1 MIKLTLEE
9 IKNLDKKY
17 YMNTFGDRLPV
28 AFEKG
33 EGIALYST
41 DGEKYYDFLGG
52 IAVNALGHNNK
63 ILTEAIKE
71 QTDKVLHTSNLYYI
85 ENQAVLAKLLCE
97 HSCADKAFFCSTGAE
112 ANEGAIKLAK
122 KYFYNKGSDKYEIIS
137 LDKSFH
143 GRTIATVSA
152 TGQEK
157 YQKPYRPLVPG
168 FIQVEPNNFKA
179 VEAAVTDKTAAILIE
194 LIQGESGVYPM
205 DKEYVASLRKL
216 CDEKDIILIFDEVQ
230 TGMGRTGEYF
240 AHQYYGIE
248 PDIFT
253 CAKALGGG
261 IPIGAV
267 CAKDFVASAFT
278 PGDHGTTFGGN
289 PLACAAGIAV
299 FKAYEQENILDNV
312 KKVSAYFMG
321 ALKELK
327 NSYPDKIVDLRNA
340 GLLIGIE
347 LKPDIS
353 KAVFKGLFENKYL
366 TSLCTN
372 TIRIAPPLIITK
384 SDADGFISALEK
396 VLNTL

>member
-71 QTDKVLHTSNLYYI
+71 QADKVLHTSNLYYI

>member
-1 MIKLTLEE
+1 MTLEE

-28 AFEKG
+28 AFERG
-33 EGIALYST
+33 EGIVLYST

-71 QTDKVLHTSNLYYI
+71 QADKVLHTSNLYYI

-179 VEAAVTDKTAAILIE
+179 MESAVTDKTAAILIE

-240 AHQYYGIE
+240 AHRYYGIE

-289 PLACAAGIAV
+289 PFACAAGIAV
-299 FKAYEQENILDNV
+299 FKAYEQEKILDNV
-312 KKVSAYFMG
+312 KKVSAYFMA
-321 ALKELK
+321 ALEKLK
-327 NSYPDKIVDLRNA
+327 NAYPDKIVDLRNA

-372 TIRIAPPLIITK
+372 TIRLAPPLIITE
-384 SDADGFISALEK
+384 SDADGFIGTLEK
-396 VLNTL
+396 VLKAL

>member
-71 QTDKVLHTSNLYYI
+71 QADKVLHTSNLYYI

-97 HSCADKAFFCSTGAE
+97 HSCADKAFFCSSGAE

-168 FIQVEPNNFKA
+168 FIQVKPNNFKA

-205 DKEYVASLRKL
+205 DKEYVVSLRKL

>member
-71 QTDKVLHTSNLYYI
+71 QADKVLHTSNLYYI

-321 ALKELK
+321 ALEKLK
-327 NSYPDKIVDLRNA
+327 NAYPDKIVDLRNA

-396 VLNTL
+396 ILNTL

>member
-28 AFEKG
+28 AFERG

-71 QTDKVLHTSNLYYI
+71 QADKVLHTSNLYYI

-179 VEAAVTDKTAAILIE
+179 MESAVTDKTAAILIE

-289 PLACAAGIAV
+289 PFACAAGIAV
-299 FKAYEQENILDNV
+299 FKAYEQEKILDNV
-312 KKVSAYFMG
+312 KKVSSYFMG
-321 ALKELK
+321 ALEKLK
-327 NSYPDKIVDLRNA
+327 NAYPDKIVDLRNA